1 MDLKFVFG
9 LDHKPLTTGIEYC
22 KGAIGDFKH
31 SASQLGEL
39 TKVGDALKLLGVSF
53 AAFKSI
59 EGIGEGLK
67 SVFESGKTLRAESK
81 ATSESIT
88 SLVALKKAYQE
99 VGMDAGGLQGNLAML
114 QSALGGVNAE
124 GEPTKHIFDQLGLSV
139 ENLKGQSAVD
149 QFRAI
154 GTAISGLATQADK
167 MAAVKA
173 IFGRQGAPMLNILAD
188 PKAIDEASKSTA
200 EKAAILERD
209 AALFTRVTNQFE
221 AIGVKTQGIFLGM
234 AGPIASSLEPLLDS
248 IKKIDAI
255 DIGKKIGSQVTVLTA
270 AIGQG
275 KFSDLMQK
283 ELDVVGMYGSNVMTG
298 IVNSFVDGFA
308 AAGKNITATLLDAF
322 KSPIAWFQARVEA
335 TASLMDPKSPEQLSA
350 VAARPLLESQQDAY
364 EDQLKE
370 ASSKGDNAGVL
381 SAQAKLKPVME
392 ALNNIAKVLT
402 GGSVEERYQRILKDG
417 VKIATASGIE
427 SSDDLRAAARDQS
440 AKASQ
445 TFGDTVAG
453 GKDAPYSADKIAN
466 AKSDRDSFAK
476 SITDAIKPVMSGEEK
491 ETPGTK
497 SLEGW
502 KAEKQA
508 AIKPMD
514 SDRLAKIGGFVGG
527 SGPAN
532 DHARRTADAA
542 GAILT
547 WAQQVS
553 QQGIKIMT
561 QPTLGSQGG
570 EAYA

>member
-9 LDHKPLTTGIEYC
+9 LDHKPLTTGIERC

-31 SASQLGEL
+31 DAAQLGEL

-67 SVFESGKTLRAESK
+67 SVFESGKALRSESK
-81 ATSESIT
+81 ATGESIT

-99 VGMDAGGLQGNLAML
+99 VGMDAGSLQQNLAML

-139 ENLKGQSAVD
+139 ENLKGQSAVE
-149 QFRAI
+149 QFHAI

-234 AGPIASSLEPLLDS
+234 AGPVASSLEPLLDS
-248 IKKIDAI
+248 IKKIDTI
-255 DIGKKIGSQVTVLTA
+255 DIGKKIGSQVSVLTA

-283 ELDVVGMYGSNVMTG
+283 ELDVVGMYGSNVMAG
-298 IVNSFVDGFA
+298 IVNSFVDEFA
-308 AAGKNITATLLDAF
+308 ASGDSITATLLRAF
-322 KSPIAWFQARVEA
+322 EGPLSYFQACIETDMDLMKPKNLKAQAELIHLEGRTGRDNEQLQISAKSHDQVGIEFYIKDLNEASARAAQIEKENRVKSPQERMTEGVRK
-335 TASLMDPKSPEQLSA
+335 ASLFNL
-350 VAARPLLESQQDAY
+350 
-364 EDQLKE
+364 
-370 ASSKGDNAGVL
+370 
-381 SAQAKLKPVME
+381 
-392 ALNNIAKVLT
+392 
-402 GGSVEERYQRILKDG
+402 
-417 VKIATASGIE
+417 ASGKAMTA
-427 SSDDLRAAARDQS
+427 DDFDAEAAARR
-440 AKASQ
+440 KRGNNTFSQ
-445 TFGDTVAG
+445 TATG
-453 GKDAPYSADKIAN
+453 GEGAPYPSSVIAN
-466 AKSDRDSFAK
+466 AKNIAVAAGAA
-476 SITDAIKPVMSGEEK
+476 ITAGIKAATPEESA
-491 ETPGTK
+491 TPGTK